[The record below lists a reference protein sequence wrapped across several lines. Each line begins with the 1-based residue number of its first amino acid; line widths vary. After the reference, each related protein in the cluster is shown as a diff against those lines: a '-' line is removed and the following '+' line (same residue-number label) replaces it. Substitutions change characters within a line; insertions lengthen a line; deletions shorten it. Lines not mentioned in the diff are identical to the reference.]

1 MQREA
6 AGTLARVPAAR
17 LRWGLQGQGRFGKV
31 GSPSGRAGPPGLP
44 HDGKVELRKWSDG
57 KVGLAQDRPDHF
69 FNQDRPCGLQGP
81 QVGHAGW
88 GSFMVNRT
96 ACPSWCE
103 LVMTGRLD
111 EGLVG
116 DPVGVNRTAWT
127 FFPSCTAYR
136 LRSNGRSG
144 WQIQKQLPYRL
155 SVHACR
161 AGWAGW
167 GSYEVNRTVRT
178 ARSWLVNLVG
188 DLASEPYCLY
198 CLCRAG

>member
-1 MQREA
+1 MFSGSRTPAGLVRVVRREA

-17 LRWGLQGQGRFGKV
+17 LRWGLQG
-31 GSPSGRAGPPGLP
+31 
-44 HDGKVELRKWSDG
+44 
-57 KVGLAQDRPDHF
+57 
-69 FNQDRPCGLQGP
+69 P
-81 QVGHAGW
+81 QVGQAGW

-127 FFPSCTAYR
+127 FFPSCTACR
-136 LRSNGRSG
+136 LRATGRSG
-144 WQIQKQLPYRL
+144 WQIQQQLPYRL
-155 SVHACR
+155 SVCACR

-167 GSYEVNRTVRT
+167 GSYEVNRTART
-178 ARSWLVNLVG
+178 ARSWLVRLVG
-188 DLASEPYCLY
+188 DPAGEPYCLY

>member
-1 MQREA
+1 MSKRPARHPQCS
-6 AGTLARVPAAR
+6 AGVVLLLAWCVWCDGRLLEPWRVFRRRGLDGACRGRR
-17 LRWGLQGQGRFGKV
+17 LGMLV
-31 GSPSGRAGPPGLP
+31 GDPYS
-44 HDGKVELRKWSDG
+44 
-57 KVGLAQDRPDHF
+57 
-69 FNQDRPCGLQGP
+69 
-81 QVGHAGW
+81 
-88 GSFMVNRT
+88 VNRT

-144 WQIQKQLPYRL
+144 WQIQKQLPHRL

-161 AGWAGW
+161 AGWAGR
-167 GSYEVNRTVRT
+167 GSYEVNRTART
-178 ARSWLVNLVG
+178 ARSWLVRLVG
-188 DLASEPYCLY
+188 DPAGEPYCLY